1 MQVQSVLLFETP
13 EQIYA
18 RVFRELRPR
27 TPLPDIHVEFCRFAN
42 ANSFIRVQDGRMKV
56 RIADALEG
64 APAPIQ
70 EALAFILIGKLYRRP
85 VAPSYAARYRRWL
98 NRADVRRSLM
108 NLRSLRG
115 RKYLSGAKG
124 EHYDL
129 EAIFENLNLRFF
141 HGLMARPLLSWSRQ
155 RSRTM
160 LGHWDPAH
168 NAIVISRLLDSASV
182 PRPAV
187 DYVMFHE
194 MLHLRYPVEH
204 HGARRCVHTAEF
216 RAAEKQFPS
225 LLEAKAALKSLGR
238 CD

>member
-1 MQVQSVLLFETP
+1 MMSSVLFETP

-27 TPLPDIHVEFCRFAN
+27 TPVPTIRVEFCRFAN
-42 ANSFIRVQDGRMKV
+42 ANSFIRLDGDQLRV
-56 RIADALEG
+56 RIADALQG

-70 EALAFILIGKLYRRP
+70 EALAFILVGKLYRKSIAP
-85 VAPSYAARYRRWL
+85 VHQARYRRWL
-98 NRADVRRSLM
+98 NRGDVRRELM

-115 RKYLSGAKG
+115 RKFLTGAKG

-129 EAIFENLNLRFF
+129 EEIFEDLNLRFF
-141 HGLMARPLLSWSRQ
+141 HGLMARPVLSWSRQ

-168 NAIVISRLLDSASV
+168 NAIVLSRALDCASV
-182 PRPAV
+182 PRIAV

-194 MLHLRYPVEH
+194 MLHLRFPVEH
-204 HGARRCVHTAEF
+204 HGARRCVHTPEF
-216 RAAEKQFPS
+216 RAAEKEFPG
-225 LLEAKAALKSLGR
+225 LLEAKLALKNLN
-238 CD
+238 

>member
-1 MQVQSVLLFETP
+1 MMSSVLFETP

-27 TPLPDIHVEFCRFAN
+27 TPVPSIRVQFCRFAN
-42 ANSFIRVQDGRMKV
+42 ANSFIRLNGDHLSV
-56 RIADALEG
+56 RIADALQG

-70 EALAFILIGKLYRRP
+70 EALAFILVGKLYRKSIAP
-85 VAPSYAARYRRWL
+85 VHLARYRRWL
-98 NRADVRRSLM
+98 NRGDVRRELM

-115 RKYLSGAKG
+115 RKFLTAAKG

-129 EAIFENLNLRFF
+129 EEIFEDLNLRFF
-141 HGLMARPLLSWSRQ
+141 HGLMARPVLSWSRQ
-155 RSRTM
+155 RSRTT

-168 NAIVISRLLDSASV
+168 NAIVLSRALDCASV
-182 PRPAV
+182 PRLAV

-194 MLHLRYPVEH
+194 MLHLRFPVEH

-216 RAAEKQFPS
+216 RAAEKEFPG
-225 LLEAKAALKSLGR
+225 LREAKLALKNLN
-238 CD
+238 